1 MKKVKIG
8 ELLNAEQALEM
19 VIDGQNDIDAVTKF
33 KFLQVKRKLEDYAQ
47 DYETVRTDCI
57 RKYGTQQENGDYI
70 LRAPIKEDYITKAVE
85 EGAEEFFDA
94 DRFEEDTKKF
104 EDNLKNFNDAL
115 NEVGNKEVE
124 IDEKELF
131 RPDDLFN
138 KGIPSRVIEGLMPV
152 ITL

>member
-8 ELLNAEQALEM
+8 ELINAEQALEM

-33 KFLQVKRKLEDYAQ
+33 KFLQIKRKLEEYAQ

-57 RKYGTQQENGDYI
+57 RKYGEPQENGDYI
-70 LRAPIKEDYITKAVE
+70 LKAPVKDDYITKAVE

-94 DRFEEDTKKF
+94 DKFEADTKKF
-104 EDNLKNFNDAL
+104 EGALKNFNDAL
-115 NEVGNKEVE
+115 NEVANKEVE
-124 IDEKELF
+124 IDEKDLF
-131 RPDDLFN
+131 KPEDIFN

>member
-8 ELLNAEQALEM
+8 ELLNAEQALEQ
-19 VIDGQNDIDAVTKF
+19 VIDGQNDIAAVTKF
-33 KFLQVKRKLEDYAQ
+33 KFLQVKRKLEEYSK

-70 LRAPIKEDYITKAVE
+70 LKAPIKEDYVVEVVDDETK
-85 EGAEEFFDA
+85 EFFDA
-94 DRFEEDTKKF
+94 DKFEEDTKKF
-104 EDNLKNFNDAL
+104 EEAIKSFNNAL
-115 NEVGNKEVE
+115 NEVVNKEVE
-124 IDEKELF
+124 IDKKDLF